1 MHIYNL
7 HLVLAPVY
15 SGKACACDNIK
26 NDASGLPSLPDL
38 TLPDWLS
45 DWDLKNISDTDP
57 QVILQ
62 HL

>member
-45 DWDLKNISDTDP
+45 D
-57 QVILQ
+57 
-62 HL
+62 